1 MEETD
6 HLTFPNTAEEIE
18 RQVAEELKKRI
29 KLDLARNERD
39 WEIMKGV
46 LLDAKKDLI
55 KTLASLDGN
64 VSSEVSNLTGLAMSK
79 IETSNQNLKDRFEP
93 TSTRTIQ
100 ENNIDIVSKMLV
112 DDVINESFDEIIEEN
127 EKNLLTIEEIVENGS
142 FTEAPVQEWWRS
154 KRMAEKNKKPFDK
167 K

>member
-1 MEETD
+1 
-6 HLTFPNTAEEIE
+6 
-18 RQVAEELKKRI
+18 
-29 KLDLARNERD
+29 
-39 WEIMKGV
+39 MKGV

-127 EKNLLTIEEIVENGS
+127 EKNLLTIGEIVENGS
-142 FTEAPVQEWWRS
+142 FTEAPVQE
-154 KRMAEKNKKPFDK
+154 
-167 K
+167 